1 MAPLQ
6 QPVFRAVWIASF
18 VSNLGSLIQNVGAA
32 WMMTAIATS
41 VDMVALVQASLALP
55 IMLFSIPSGA
65 IADNFGRRK
74 VMLVAQCFMLV
85 VSVMLAVSAYTGT
98 LTPWLLL
105 TYTFLLGCGNAL
117 NNPAWG
123 AAVGDMVP
131 RADIPAAVT
140 LNSMNYNLCRSV
152 GPALG
157 GIIVAAA
164 GAVTAFA
171 INALSYL
178 ALITVLARWKPAL
191 PPSKLP
197 RETMGAA
204 MSAGLRYLAMSP
216 NIARVMSRALVFG
229 FATIA
234 TLALLPLIAR
244 DLLNG
249 GALLYGLLFGAFG
262 MGAVGGA
269 LASGKLRELLSK
281 ESCVRLGFLG
291 FAICQA
297 TAAMSPYPWLTLLAL
312 SLGGASWVITL
323 SLFNITL
330 QLSTP
335 RWVVGRILSL
345 YQTATFGG
353 MALGSWVWGLIAEE
367 HGSATA
373 LLIAA
378 GVALFGL
385 VMGLR
390 WFAMPRKDE
399 LNLDPLD
406 RWREPNLALDLK
418 ARSGP
423 FRIVVDYLI
432 REEDVREF
440 LDAMAERRR
449 IRRRDGARNWALFRD
464 VQNPQLW
471 TEMYNVPTWA
481 DYVRLFQRVTQADEA
496 VGEKIRKLHRGAEPP
511 KARRLIERSTANADF
526 TATPKEIIDQP

>member
-1 MAPLQ
+1 M
-6 QPVFRAVWIASF
+6 WIASF

-32 WMMTAIATS
+32 WMMTAISSS

-65 IADNFGRRK
+65 IADNFGRRQ
-74 VMLVAQCFMLV
+74 VMLIAQCFMLL
-85 VSVMLAVSAYTGT
+85 VSVLLAVTAYTDM

-105 TYTFLLGCGNAL
+105 TFTFLLGCGNAL

-131 RADIPAAVT
+131 KSDIPAAVI

-164 GAVTAFA
+164 GAVTAFT
-171 INALSYL
+171 INAVSYL
-178 ALITVLARWKPAL
+178 AIIAVLGRWKPAL
-191 PPSKLP
+191 PASKLP
-197 RETMGAA
+197 RETMGIAI
-204 MSAGLRYLAMSP
+204 SAGIRYLAMSP
-216 NIARVMSRALVFG
+216 NIARVMFRALVFG

-244 DLLNG
+244 DLLKG
-249 GALLYGLLFGAFG
+249 DALLYGLLFGAFG
-262 MGAVGGA
+262 MGAVAGA
-269 LASGKLRELLSK
+269 LGSASLRNLLSK
-281 ESCVRLGFLG
+281 EACVRLGFLG

-297 TAAMSPYPWLTLLAL
+297 TAALSPYPWLTLLAMM
-312 SLGGASWVITL
+312 LGGASWVITL

-353 MALGSWVWGLIAEE
+353 MALGSWIWGLIAET
-367 HGSATA
+367 HGSDTA
-373 LLIAA
+373 LLAAA
-378 GVALFGL
+378 GVCVFGFL
-385 VMGLR
+385 LGLR
-390 WFAMPRKDE
+390 WFAMPRRDE

-423 FRIVVDYLI
+423 FRIMVDYVI
-432 REEDVREF
+432 REEDVRAF

-449 IRRRDGARNWALFRD
+449 IRRRDGARHWALFRD
-464 VQNPQLW
+464 VQNPQVW
-471 TEMYNVPTWA
+471 TEMYNVPTWT
-481 DYVRLFQRVTQADEA
+481 DYVRLIQRVTLADEM

-511 KARRLIERSTANADF
+511 KARRLIERSTDNADF
-526 TATPKEIIDQP
+526 SAAPKELIDP

>member
-85 VSVMLAVSAYTGT
+85 VSVMLAVSAFTGT
-98 LTPWLLL
+98 MTPWLLL

-204 MSAGLRYLAMSP
+204 MSAGFRYLAMSP

-244 DLLNG
+244 DLLHG

-291 FAICQA
+291 FALCQA
-297 TAAMSPYPWLTLLAL
+297 TAALSPYPWLTLLAL

-511 KARRLIERSTANADF
+511 KARRLIERSTAHADF
-526 TATPKEIIDQP
+526 TVTPKEVIDQP